1 MSQNRQEAVRW
12 EDFEKIHVIKKLTEI
27 IAKWW
32 QVQINFTDRKGFIR
46 GVPEGRF
53 FNPLNPICQA
63 IVADDKGF
71 SKRLSTARQTTVDSM
86 SSKTTR
92 VTRDGSGFS
101 VISVPIH
108 VNNEFHGTVFGDGF
122 IISDS
127 AAEQKALI
135 RAYLERDFPQRADLL
150 AEIDNLPV
158 LSEKELRY
166 LTELITLVVDE
177 ILVMHKFLDDEK
189 TRVNELSKELGVRY
203 GFDRMIG
210 KSLPMQQLYSLLER
224 ICDSDATV
232 LIQGSNGT
240 GKELIAK
247 ALHYNSKR
255 KPKKFLVVNCGA
267 FNENLLESE
276 LFGHIKGSFTGAVKD
291 KKGLFEAADG
301 GTLFLDEI
309 GDTSMQMQVKLLRVL
324 QEGTF
329 TPVGSTE
336 VKRSS
341 VRVLAAT
348 NKPLAEM
355 VKSGEFRE
363 DLYYRLNVINVAV
376 PMLKERKEDIV
387 LLADHFLDKYAK
399 NSNSPKKK
407 LNKACLEQ
415 IMNHDWP
422 GNVRELE
429 NEIERLCVLAGDST
443 ELIEDYLSPRIR
455 ESTAKKYPGLRV
467 NGNLKDSLES
477 LEKQMILDGLERTG
491 WNKSRL
497 AKELGISRAG
507 LITKVNKYGLEK
519 RGG

>member
-1 MSQNRQEAVRW
+1 MSVW
-12 EDFEKIHVIKKLTEI
+12 
-27 IAKWW
+27 
-32 QVQINFTDRKGFIR
+32 
-46 GVPEGRF
+46 
-53 FNPLNPICQA
+53 
-63 IVADDKGF
+63 
-71 SKRLSTARQTTVDSM
+71 
-86 SSKTTR
+86 
-92 VTRDGSGFS
+92 
-101 VISVPIH
+101 
-108 VNNEFHGTVFGDGF
+108 
-122 IISDS
+122 
-127 AAEQKALI
+127 
-135 RAYLERDFPQRADLL
+135 
-150 AEIDNLPV
+150 

-166 LTELITLVVDE
+166 LTELITLVVDV

-355 VKSGEFRE
+355 
-363 DLYYRLNVINVAV
+363 
-376 PMLKERKEDIV
+376 
-387 LLADHFLDKYAK
+387 
-399 NSNSPKKK
+399 
-407 LNKACLEQ
+407 
-415 IMNHDWP
+415 
-422 GNVRELE
+422 
-429 NEIERLCVLAGDST
+429 
-443 ELIEDYLSPRIR
+443 
-455 ESTAKKYPGLRV
+455 
-467 NGNLKDSLES
+467 
-477 LEKQMILDGLERTG
+477 
-491 WNKSRL
+491 
-497 AKELGISRAG
+497 GIGTVTS
-507 LITKVNKYGLEK
+507 
-519 RGG
+519 

>member
-1 MSQNRQEAVRW
+1 MANEKVRW
-12 EDFEKIHVIKKLTEI
+12 EDFDKIHVIRKLKEI
-27 IAKWW
+27 IGNWW
-32 QVQINFTDRKGFIR
+32 QVQINFTDKKGFLR
-46 GVPEGRF
+46 GVPEGKF

-71 SKRLSTARQTTVDSM
+71 AKRVATARQTTVESM
-86 SSKTTR
+86 SSKKPR
-92 VTRDGSGFS
+92 ITRDATGFS
-101 VISVPIH
+101 IISLPIQ
-108 VNNEFHGTVFGDGF
+108 VNGIFMGTVFGDGF
-122 IISDS
+122 IAVDS
-127 AAEQKALI
+127 AAEQKAII
-135 RAYLERDFPQRADLL
+135 RSYLERDFPDRKDLL
-150 AEIDNLPV
+150 DRIDSLPV

-166 LTELITLVVDE
+166 LTELVTLVVDE

-189 TRVNELSKELGVRY
+189 SRVNELSKELGVRY
-203 GFDRMIG
+203 GFDQMIG
-210 KSLPMQQLYSLLER
+210 KSLPMQNLYRLLER

-232 LIQGSNGT
+232 LVQGSNGT

-255 KPKKFLVVNCGA
+255 KNKKFLVVNCGA

-276 LFGHIKGSFTGAVKD
+276 LFGHVKGAFTGAVKD

-336 VKRSS
+336 VRKSS

-348 NKPLAEM
+348 NKNLGEM
-355 VKSGEFRE
+355 VKTGEFRE
-363 DLYYRLNVINVAV
+363 DLYYRLNVINVLV
-376 PMLKERKEDIV
+376 PMLKDRKEDIV
-387 LLADHFLDKYAK
+387 LLVDHFLEKYAK
-399 NSNSPKKK
+399 TSKTPKKILSK
-407 LNKACLEQ
+407 SCLEKL
-415 IMNHDWP
+415 MDHEWP

-429 NEIERLCVLAGDST
+429 NEVERLCVLAGEST
-443 ELIEDYLSPRIR
+443 DLNEDYLSPRIK
-455 ESTAKKYPGLRV
+455 EATTKKYPGLRV

-477 LEKQMILDGLERTG
+477 LEKQMILEGLDRTG

-519 RGG
+519 RGSS

>member
-1 MSQNRQEAVRW
+1 MSNETVRW
-12 EDFEKIHVIKKLTEI
+12 EDFEKIHVIRKLKEI
-27 IAKWW
+27 IGKWW
-32 QVQINFTDRKGFIR
+32 QVQINFTDRKGFLR
-46 GVPEGRF
+46 SVPSGRF

-63 IVADDKGF
+63 IVSDDKGF
-71 SKRLSTARQTTVDSM
+71 TKRVATARQTTVDAM
-86 SSKTTR
+86 SAKTPR
-92 VTRDGSGFS
+92 ITRDISGFS

-108 VNNEFHGTVFGDGF
+108 VNGDFMGTVFGDGF
-122 IISDS
+122 ITQDS

-135 RAYLERDFPQRADLL
+135 RSYLERDFPDRVDLL

-158 LSEKELRY
+158 LSSKELRY
-166 LTELITLVVDE
+166 LTELVTLVVDE

-189 TRVNELSKELGVRY
+189 HRVSELSKELSVRY
-203 GFDRMIG
+203 RFDSMIG
-210 KSLPMQQLYSLLER
+210 KSAPMQELYRLLER
-224 ICDSDATV
+224 VCDSDATI

-255 KPKKFLVVNCGA
+255 KAKPFLVVNCGA

-276 LFGHIKGSFTGAVKD
+276 LFGHIKGAFTGAIKD
-291 KKGLFEAADG
+291 KKGLFEAANG

-309 GDTSMQMQVKLLRVL
+309 GDTSMPMQVKLLRVL

-336 VKRSS
+336 VRKSN

-348 NKPLAEM
+348 NKPLPDM

-363 DLYYRLNVINVAV
+363 DLYYRLNVINIQV
-376 PMLKERKEDIV
+376 PMLKDRKEDIKILV
-387 LLADHFLDKYAK
+387 DHFLEKYAK
-399 NSNSPKKK
+399 NNKTPKKALDK
-407 LNKACLEQ
+407 SCLEKL
-415 IMNHDWP
+415 MNHDWP

-429 NEIERLCVLAGDST
+429 NEVERLCVLAGDSK
-443 ELIEDYLSPRIR
+443 ELLEEYLSPRIR
-455 ESTAKKYPGLRV
+455 DTSDQKFPGLRV
-467 NGNLKDSLES
+467 SGNLKDALES
-477 LEKQMILDGLERTG
+477 LEKQMILEGLEKTG

-507 LITKVNKYGLEK
+507 LITKVNKYQLEK
-519 RGG
+519 RGS